1 MFGPSCSVC
10 CSFVVLIRQDGWS
23 PYKDLTT
30 RVKRRRYTNTGVR
43 GGGRG
48 SGYSNDLSVI
58 NVGGQVNKWV

>member
-1 MFGPSCSVC
+1 MLGPSCSVS

-30 RVKRRRYTNTGVR
+30 RVKRRRYMNTGVR
-43 GGGRG
+43 DGEKG

-58 NVGGQVNKWV
+58 DVGGQVN